1 MEEEKR
7 LNASIAPE
15 EFDWDA
21 FESGSEV
28 YGTAEKAEIDAVLKE
43 LAPQFGVPVHRG
55 FPFGHSPECWTIDFR
70 RRAVIKN
77 GELVFP

>member
-1 MEEEKR
+1 M
-7 LNASIAPE
+7 
-15 EFDWDA
+15 
-21 FESGSEV
+21 
-28 YGTAEKAEIDAVLKE
+28 LKE

-70 RRAVIKN
+70 RKAVIKN